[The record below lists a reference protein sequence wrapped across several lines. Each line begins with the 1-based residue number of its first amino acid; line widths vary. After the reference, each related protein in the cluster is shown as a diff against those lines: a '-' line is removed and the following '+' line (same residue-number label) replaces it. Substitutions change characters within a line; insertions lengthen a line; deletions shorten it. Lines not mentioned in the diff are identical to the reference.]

1 MRTQPSTTS
10 ISAISRASSRHPLTW
25 WIWSIGLALAVVRT
39 DNPFIAIGVVGVV
52 ALVVKTQSEDAPW
65 AQSFWWSLKFGL
77 WIVAIRT
84 IIAVLIGVPIPGTTL
99 FTLPILPLPNWIAGI
114 RIGGTVTLE
123 RLGSSIHEGIIIA
136 SVIALLGAATSL
148 TSPHR
153 LLRITP
159 IFIYEIGVSL
169 VIATSVLPQ
178 LVASISRIRRAHILR
193 GDDNPKWRKIA
204 LPLLEDA
211 LARSLE
217 LAAAMD
223 SRGYGASRRRSRYRP
238 SRWHMGD
245 FYIIATSIFA
255 LLVLP
260 WITQ

>member
-1 MRTQPSTTS
+1 MRSQLPATLSSGQ
-10 ISAISRASSRHPLTW
+10 ARASIRHPLTW
-25 WIWSIGLALAVVRT
+25 WIWSIGLALAIVRT
-39 DNPFIAIGVVGVV
+39 DNSFVGLGVVGVV
-52 ALVVKTQSEDAPW
+52 ALVVKTQSQDAPW
-65 AQSFWWSLKFGL
+65 SKSFWWSLKFGL
-77 WIVAIRT
+77 WIIAVRT
-84 IIAVLIGVPIPGTTL
+84 VIAVLIGIPIPGTTL
-99 FTLPILPLPNWIAGI
+99 FTLPIIPLPSWIAGI

-123 RLGSSIHEGIIIA
+123 RLGSSIHEGVIIA

-159 IFIYEIGVSL
+159 VFIYEIGVSL

-178 LVASISRIRRAHILR
+178 LVASISRIRRAQILR
-193 GDDNPKWRKIA
+193 GNDKPKWRKIA

-223 SRGYGASRRRSRYRP
+223 SRGYGASRKRSRYRP
-238 SRWHMGD
+238 TQWQRTD
-245 FYIIATSIFA
+245 LYIIATSIVA
-255 LLVLP
+255 LLFLP
-260 WITQ
+260 WIA

>member
-1 MRTQPSTTS
+1 MSTQLTSTS
-10 ISAISRASSRHPLTW
+10 SSPISGSSNRHPLTW
-25 WIWSIGLALAVVRT
+25 WIWSIGLALAIVRT
-39 DNPFIAIGVVGVV
+39 DNPYVALGVVGVV

-65 AQSFWWSLKFGL
+65 SQSFWWALKFGL
-77 WIVAIRT
+77 WIIAIRT
-84 IIAVLIGVPIPGTTL
+84 VIAVLIGVPIPGTTL
-99 FTLPILPLPNWIAGI
+99 FTLPILPLPEWIAGI

-159 IFIYEIGVSL
+159 VFIYEIGVSL

-193 GDDNPKWRKIA
+193 GDENPKWRKIA

-223 SRGYGASRRRSRYRP
+223 SRGYGASRKRSRYRP
-238 SRWHMGD
+238 SPWQGLD
-245 FYIIATSIFA
+245 FIIISTSILA
-255 LLVLP
+255 LIFLP
-260 WITQ
+260 WIPR